1 MWVSLGKARADG
13 ARLVSPAAMP
23 WKLSRGAPTLP
34 CGRIA
39 LGGGTFLPGDGAM
52 GAMERPSC
60 RVFSLSSSLW
70 GASAPNSG
78 PRDR

>member
-39 LGGGTFLPGDGAM
+39 LGGGTFLLGDGGDGAALVQ
-52 GAMERPSC
+52 G
-60 RVFSLSSSLW
+60 VQSLLEPL